1 MADTQMGEDG
11 VGREESGGEESSAPW
26 LSQLPLGET
35 RIFYRLQA
43 LNYVLLTLTYTQPSF
58 HMPRVMSMLLD
69 AICLELERSPMS
81 PHAHAD
87 QRTTSTWCKM
97 RTSYTRPLSLSP
109 TKPACAREMRQ
120 TLCTLPIPWIHMC
133 THGGMLAHMHASQHN
148 LHAKQESAAYLV
160 AAVRRRAGE
169 GPWRRW
175 RKRTAGVSTH
185 VTQHTLGSATPPRGQ
200 HRELG

>member
-87 QRTTSTWCKM
+87 QRTHPRGARCAPATHDLPLTHNASV
-97 RTSYTRPLSLSP
+97 RTRNAPNAVYSAYPMDPHVYTRWD
-109 TKPACAREMRQ
+109 A
-120 TLCTLPIPWIHMC
+120 C
-133 THGGMLAHMHASQHN
+133 THACF
-148 LHAKQESAAYLV
+148 
-160 AAVRRRAGE
+160 
-169 GPWRRW
+169 P
-175 RKRTAGVSTH
+175 
-185 VTQHTLGSATPPRGQ
+185 TQPSC
-200 HRELG
+200 